1 MLVAVILT
9 KLIDLKKK
17 KKIYPSTP
25 LYTYLALSIDHM
37 CSGDLFMPSVSSAS
51 SLAARYYAVTL

>member
-1 MLVAVILT
+1 MKI
-9 KLIDLKKK
+9 IDLEKK

-25 LYTYLALSIDHM
+25 LSTYLALSIDHM

-51 SLAARYYAVTL
+51 TLAAR